1 MRRRCR
7 SSSASSTR
15 SMTCGGSC
23 AGSAMRWQC
32 SPATCRT
39 PSGVRCLLREDRKS
53 RTTDRVEA
61 AIVKR
66 PRNGQ
71 NRNSAPSYREGAVQ
85 LNRDELVRAYRD
97 MVTIR
102 RFAERVQEEFSK
114 GGIPGFVHLYA
125 GEEAAAV
132 GVCSHLGPRDYIAST
147 HRGHGHSIAKGCDVA
162 LMMQELF
169 AKKTGLCGGK
179 GGSMHIADLDH
190 GMLGANGIVGGG
202 PPLVVGA
209 ALTAKTLR
217 RDTVAV
223 SFTGD
228 GGSNQ
233 GTTFEAMNMAVVLKL
248 PAIFVFENN
257 QYGEGTAHDYAVGS
271 RDIAGRAAGFG
282 LPGVKV
288 SGDDFFEVHE
298 AAREAVE
305 RARAGGG
312 PSAIEVDTCRF
323 YGHHSGD
330 AQLYR
335 GKDEVRRLREERDCL
350 KHFRRR
356 VGEAALLEM
365 TELDAVDAEI
375 AALIDRAVE
384 TARAV
389 GPPAEADLLTDVYV
403 SY

>member
-1 MRRRCR
+1 
-7 SSSASSTR
+7 
-15 SMTCGGSC
+15 
-23 AGSAMRWQC
+23 
-32 SPATCRT
+32 
-39 PSGVRCLLREDRKS
+39 
-53 RTTDRVEA
+53 
-61 AIVKR
+61 
-66 PRNGQ
+66 
-71 NRNSAPSYREGAVQ
+71 VQ
-85 LNRDELVRAYRD
+85 LSREELLKAYRD

-102 RFAERVQEEFSK
+102 RFEERVQEEFSK

-132 GVCSHLGPRDYIAST
+132 GMCMHLAPQDYIAST
-147 HRGHGHSIAKGCDVA
+147 HRGHGHSIAKGCDVT

-169 AKKTGLCGGK
+169 AKKTGICGGK
-179 GGSMHIADLDH
+179 GGSMHIADLDQ

-209 ALTAKTLR
+209 ALTAKTLGR
-217 RDTVAV
+217 STVAV

-257 QYGEGTAHDYAVGS
+257 QYGEGTPYEYAVGS

-282 LPGVKV
+282 LPAVKV
-288 SGDDFFEVHE
+288 SGDDFFAVHE

-305 RARAGGG
+305 RARTGQG

-356 VGEAALLEM
+356 VGEAGLLDPA
-365 TELDAVDAEI
+365 TLDAVESEV
-375 AALIDRAVE
+375 AALIDHAAEV
-384 TARAV
+384 ARAA
-389 GPPAEADLLTDVYV
+389 PPPDPDVLLHDVYV